1 MLHFR
6 AEVLL
11 GNLLYHNPE
20 GVSME
25 DIANYCKRI
34 KENLASLPGLIGKDC
49 YFERYEDQ
57 IDNAARLYSHY
68 FVRIGKYR
76 RHREY
81 DLSLFKGHLGEEV
94 DKILIETARDLLE

>member
-1 MLHFR
+1 MLYFK
-6 AEVLL
+6 AEILL
-11 GNLLYHNPE
+11 GNLLYYNPE
-20 GVSME
+20 GVSIE

-34 KENLASLPGLIGKDC
+34 KENLASLHGFIGKDC

-57 IDNAARLYSHY
+57 IDSAVRCYPHY

-76 RHREY
+76 RYREY

-94 DKILIETARDLLE
+94 DKILSETARDLK